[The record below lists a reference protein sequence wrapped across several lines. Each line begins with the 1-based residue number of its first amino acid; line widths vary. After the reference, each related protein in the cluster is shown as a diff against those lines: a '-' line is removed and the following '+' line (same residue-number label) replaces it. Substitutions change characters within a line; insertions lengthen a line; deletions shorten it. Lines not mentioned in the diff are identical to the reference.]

1 MKKIITLATAGF
13 LLLNLQVVQAQRE
26 VAPPPIPPMLED
38 EKPLVQP
45 QPRQITAPKTT
56 KKKAK
61 TRVKGKSKK
70 ASRKSAKKGKK
81 KTTVKKK
88 KHHKSSKV
96 AKKKSRKS
104 HKKKSPATAPKR
116 QSGPQEG

>member
-1 MKKIITLATAGF
+1 MKIFNRLADQFSKVKPLPKGTHHM
-13 LLLNLQVVQAQRE
+13 QA
-26 VAPPPIPPMLED
+26 MLED

-70 ASRKSAKKGKK
+70 ARKSAKKGKK